1 MLARALVLL
10 AGVGVAGCAR
20 APAGDTAEPVVLE
33 LRTEGSRTAFLP
45 DTLSVAPGA
54 RVTLRV
60 VNEGEIA
67 HNLVVVADEESV
79 QPIVLAA
86 YQSIATEYV
95 PTGFDE
101 AIVASTPLAYPGDT
115 VEVSFTMPDVG
126 GYTFVCV
133 FPGHGST
140 MRGAVVATP

>member
-10 AGVGVAGCAR
+10 AGVGVAGC

-95 PTGFDE
+95 PTGFGE

-115 VEVSFTMPDVG
+115 VEVSFTMPDTG
-126 GYTFVCV
+126 GYTLVCV